1 MACDCRPVSDFTRL
15 TLISKPSRCMVFSRN
30 GELKL
35 FFFIFLFFPVSLFD
49 CFGSFCTCI
58 YDRSHGR
65 SGKSRSR
72 ESGET
77 WKEPGGGWWL
87 RKTAKRSRRRSLE
100 VKTSWQKAGF
110 RSPPGGSAGR
120 KACWC
125 LRGSDTAAFTLRL
138 VCPRILLEDE
148 RRLPEVL
155 PRWGKP
161 NA

>member
-1 MACDCRPVSDFTRL
+1 MRL
-15 TLISKPSRCMVFSRN
+15 PTCLRFYSTHSNFEALAMHGVFSER
-30 GELKL
+30 GIKVI
-35 FFFIFLFFPVSLFD
+35 FFYFPFFPGLFIRLLWQ
-49 CFGSFCTCI
+49 FLHMHLRQVARTVRKI
-58 YDRSHGR
+58 
-65 SGKSRSR
+65 K
-72 ESGET
+72 ESGVGRDME
-77 WKEPGGGWWL
+77 GARRGWWL